1 MTLFLER
8 SDSIVIL
15 RRPDLDMSDEEFKEY
30 LNKSISDEDIKKMF
44 DCLTP
49 DYIMTGDELTE
60 LLELYSGTPTSIL
73 RTLSKLDEVTVRF
86 TSNSQRNL
94 FYTTLRDIQK
104 SYWSPTGEKIR
115 TYVEPSFL
123 DGSVSQIQMNYM
135 IVNGRDIHKSYIFY
149 IEN

>member
-1 MTLFLER
+1 M
-8 SDSIVIL
+8 IL
-15 RRPDLDMSDEEFKEY
+15 RRPDLDMTDEEFKEY
-30 LNKSISDEDIKKMF
+30 SDKSISDEDIKQMF
-44 DCLTP
+44 ECLTP

-73 RTLSKLDEVTVRF
+73 RTLSKLDGVTVRF

-123 DGSVSQIQMNYM
+123 DGSVSQIRLDY
-135 IVNGRDIHKSYIFY
+135 ILVNNRDVIRSYTFY
-149 IEN
+149 VES

>member
-1 MTLFLER
+1 M
-8 SDSIVIL
+8 IL
-15 RRPDLDMSDEEFKEY
+15 RRPDLDMTDEEFKEY
-30 LNKSISDEDIKKMF
+30 LDKSISDEDIRQMF
-44 DCLTP
+44 ECLTP

-73 RTLSKLDEVTVRF
+73 RTLSKLDGVTVRF

-123 DGSVSQIQMNYM
+123 DGSVSQIRLDY
-135 IVNGRDIHKSYIFY
+135 ILVNNRDVIRPYTFY
-149 IEN
+149 VES